1 MLLSYNFGE
10 YVEML
15 PVFDDNLPF
24 PFILMPLLVS
34 HHSCPYHEISPF
46 CFSIKENYSPSFFLL
61 LLCRRGAV
69 TWMVS
74 RSFTAKVEA
83 HKHRRSIVILQVRD
97 LKLVIISAM

>member
-34 HHSCPYHEISPF
+34 HPSSPYQRKLLP
-46 CFSIKENYSPSFFLL
+46 LL
-61 LLCRRGAV
+61 LSPPIVPARRG
-69 TWMVS
+69 
-74 RSFTAKVEA
+74 
-83 HKHRRSIVILQVRD
+83 HLD
-97 LKLVIISAM
+97 G